1 MSLELLDYT
10 SEGILQLFRDEFYKQ
25 YGKPLII
32 GQDEFTNSAVFTY
45 VLTVLVNAINHASD
59 MRFIDTAT
67 GLYLDAIAAVNGLS
81 RPNAQAASAVFDW
94 SPKTDNAVY
103 QPGFIQVSDG
113 NGHLFKNTQIL
124 SSNQSLCILYAE
136 NTGSAYNGIPVDSI
150 NIMQGQTA
158 LVLNSIRNLTVTEG
172 ADDGY
177 PYTPEGDSRFREYIK
192 TQRSAYIVGGTAPAY
207 RAKAMGVDNRILDA
221 YIFKDGDLDFER
233 GKIKVALLFD
243 RDQVGSYVRNAIVG
257 QVQVILR
264 ADDFRPVGD
273 YVEVSEASHLQL
285 DIDDDWHIVYPMKFK
300 DLCLA
305 HIFKVLSEYR
315 SYLATGFN
323 RPFSESE
330 LAKRFITPDAD
341 GVYALAFDVY
351 GDAVYSEP
359 DTGKVWALDWFN
371 SDPEDWALMTVEDLE
386 DAGILTLI

>member
-45 VLTVLVNAINHASD
+45 VLTILVNAINHASD

-81 RPNAQAASAVFDW
+81 RPNAQPASAVFDW
-94 SPKTDNAVY
+94 APKTQNAVY

-136 NTGSAYNGIPVDSI
+136 NTGTDYNGIPIDSI
-150 NIMQGQTA
+150 NIMEGQTA
-158 LVLNSIRNLTVTEG
+158 QVLDSIRNITVTDG
-172 ADDGY
+172 ADNGY
-177 PYTPEGDSRFREYIK
+177 QYTPDGDAKFREYIK

-221 YIFKDGDLDFER
+221 YVFKDGDLDFER
-233 GKIKVALLFD
+233 GKVKVALLFD
-243 RDQVGSYVRNAIVG
+243 REQVGSYVRNAIVG

-273 YVEVSEASHLQL
+273 YVEVSEAVHSQL
-285 DIDDDWHIVYPMKFK
+285 DIDDDWHIVYPLKFK
-300 DLCLA
+300 GLCLD
-305 HIFKVLSEYR
+305 HIYKVLSGYR
-315 SYLATGFN
+315 AYLANGFN

-330 LAKRFITPDAD
+330 LAKRFITPDEN

-359 DTGKVWALDWFN
+359 DTGKVWAF
-371 SDPEDWALMTVEDLE
+371 DWADSGTWENVTVEDLE
-386 DAGILTLI
+386 DAGILTLV